1 MRTHPK
7 GYIALI
13 SVLLISV
20 SLLIAVASLSFAGYL
35 NRFVVL
41 DAQSKEQSLAYA
53 EACIS
58 QAMGEIARNASYSPT
73 NFSLEVAGL
82 TNACVIESV
91 FPSGTNRTITA
102 HSIVNTATTRIQTTI
117 NASTLV
123 VSSWNEVP

>member
-1 MRTHPK
+1 MRSHPK

-73 NFSLEVAGL
+73 NFSLEVAGVP
-82 TNACVIESV
+82 NACVIESV
-91 FPSGTNRTITA
+91 LPDIIVPTDRAIIA
-102 HSIVNTATTRIQTTI
+102 RAIVNKATTKIKAIFRPSDITIQ
-117 NASTLV
+117 
-123 VSSWNEVP
+123 SW